1 MFGKRITFAA
11 ASLLML
17 ATLALAACGGSS
29 TGSTGG
35 TINYSGTIVIWHN
48 WQGDYL
54 NEKQAIFNAYTTA
67 HPKVTIQLVHQD
79 NAVDKT
85 ITAENAGQGPDIL
98 AWVDDSLGKL
108 AASGIVVPMDQ
119 YISKSF
125 LESTYNKA
133 AAQGLE
139 FNGKVWGVPEAV
151 EAITIMYN
159 KDLVSASDLPKTT
172 DDIVTF
178 NQSFAAA
185 HAGKYGIVWNTTDAY
200 FNAPW
205 FYGYGAQYVD
215 EKGKV
220 SLNTPQGVAAAK
232 FLNSLRPTLPKNID
246 YSVADSL
253 FKEGK
258 AAAIVNGPWSYSD
271 YAKAKLN
278 IGFATL
284 PKVASNNNLPAK
296 PFVGVKSLW
305 ATKSATNLP
314 LVADIMK
321 FYTNKE
327 NQIAMAKANGEIPAN
342 LAADNDSAVTSLDTV
357 GGFAAQAKLGTALP
371 NTPYMSALWDP
382 VAKALAAIWS
392 GSQTPDAA
400 MASAQ
405 TAAET
410 GIANL
415 K

>member
-29 TGSTGG
+29 TGSTGA

-48 WQGDYL
+48 WQGSYL
-54 NEKQAIFNAYTTA
+54 AEKQAIFNAYQTA
-67 HPKVTIQLVHQD
+67 HPQVTIQLVHQD

-108 AASGIVVPMDQ
+108 AASGIVVPMDK
-119 YISKSF
+119 YISKSY

-139 FNGKVWGVPEAV
+139 FDGKVWGVPEAV

-178 NQSFAAA
+178 NQSYAAA

-220 SLNTPQGVAAAK
+220 SLNNAQGIAAAK
-232 FLNSLRPTLPKNID
+232 FINALRPTLPKNID

-271 YAKAKLN
+271 YAAAKLN
-278 IGFATL
+278 IGFMTL
-284 PKVASNNNLPAK
+284 PKVTANNNLPAK

-305 ATKSATNLP
+305 ATRSATNLP
-314 LVADIMK
+314 LVADLMK
-321 FYTNKE
+321 FYTSKT
-327 NQIAMAKANGEIPAN
+327 NQIAMAKANGEIPSN
-342 LAADNDSAVTSLDTV
+342 LAADNDAAVTSLDTV
-357 GGFAAQAKLGTALP
+357 GGFAAEAKLGTALP

-392 GSQTPDAA
+392 GSQTPEAA

-410 GIANL
+410 GIAQL

>member
-1 MFGKRITFAA
+1 
-11 ASLLML
+11 
-17 ATLALAACGGSS
+17 
-29 TGSTGG
+29 
-35 TINYSGTIVIWHN
+35 
-48 WQGDYL
+48 
-54 NEKQAIFNAYTTA
+54 
-67 HPKVTIQLVHQD
+67 
-79 NAVDKT
+79 
-85 ITAENAGQGPDIL
+85 
-98 AWVDDSLGKL
+98 
-108 AASGIVVPMDQ
+108 IVVPMDK
-119 YISKSF
+119 YISKSY

-159 KDLVSASDLPKTT
+159 KDLVSADQLPKTT
-172 DDIVTF
+172 DDVATF

-220 SLNTPQGVAAAK
+220 SLNTPQGIAAAK

-342 LAADNDSAVTSLDTV
+342 LAADNDAAVTSLETV

-392 GSQTPDAA
+392 GSQTPEAA

-410 GIANL
+410 GIAGM

>member
-17 ATLALAACGGSS
+17 ATLALPACGGSS
-29 TGSTGG
+29 RGNTGG
-35 TINYSGTIVIWHN
+35 SINYSGTVVLWHT

-67 HPKVTIQLVHQD
+67 HPRVTIQLVYQE
-79 NAVDKT
+79 NAVDQT
-85 ITAENAGQGPDIL
+85 ITAENAGQGPDML
-98 AWVDDSLGKL
+98 ARVDDSLGRL
-108 AASGIVVPMDQ
+108 ADRGIIVPLDQ
-119 YISKSF
+119 YISRSF

-159 KDLVSASDLPKTT
+159 KALVSADQLPKTT
-172 DDIVTF
+172 DDIASF
-178 NQSFAAA
+178 NTSYAAA
-185 HAGKYGIVWNTTDAY
+185 HAGDYGIVWNTTDAC

-220 SLNTPQGVAAAK
+220 SLNNAQGIAAAK
-232 FLNSLRPTLPKNID
+232 FINGLRPGLPKNID

-258 AAAIVNGPWSYSD
+258 AAAIINGPWSYSD
-271 YAKAKLN
+271 YAAAKLN
-278 IGFATL
+278 LGFATL
-284 PKVASNNNLPAK
+284 PKVKSNGNIPAK

-305 ATKSATNLP
+305 ATRSATNLP
-314 LVADIMK
+314 LIADIMK

-342 LAADNDSAVTSLDTV
+342 LAADNDAAVTSLASV
-357 GGFAAQAKLGTALP
+357 SGFALQAKLGTALP
-371 NTPYMSALWDP
+371 NTPYLTAVWDP
-382 VAKALAAIWS
+382 VAKALTAIWT
-392 GSQTPDAA
+392 GSQTPEVA

-405 TAAET
+405 SAAEA
-410 GIANL
+410 GIAIL